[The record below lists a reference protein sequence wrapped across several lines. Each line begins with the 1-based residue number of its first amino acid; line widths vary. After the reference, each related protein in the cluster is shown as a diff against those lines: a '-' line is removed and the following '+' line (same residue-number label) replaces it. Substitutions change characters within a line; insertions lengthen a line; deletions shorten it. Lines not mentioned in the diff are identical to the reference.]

1 MLEPSLGSLPY
12 ANLALATATGLVLLV
27 LPSVWGRKAEVPT

>member
-12 ANLALATATGLVLLV
+12 ANLALATATGLVLAGFAFGV
-27 LPSVWGRKAEVPT
+27 ESEG